1 MSASDPAGTASRG
14 GAATQPLTAQ
24 RIDTTVAHPARR
36 YNYWLG
42 GKDNFA
48 ADRESGDAVLAAF
61 PTARAAAL
69 ENRAFMAR
77 AVTYL
82 AREAGI
88 RQFLDIGTGIPAP
101 GNTHEV
107 AQAVAPESRVVYV
120 DNDPIVMAHARA
132 LISGTAVGATAYLEA
147 DLRDYPAILT
157 APEVTGT
164 LDLDRPVG
172 LLLVAVLHFLPDD
185 ADPYRLVSGLAAA
198 LPGGS
203 YLVASHGT
211 ADYVAP
217 EVQAQLVEA
226 MRHGAMY
233 PRSRAGF
240 ARFFDGLELVEPG
253 VSPVADWRPEP
264 GEHLSPAEASAWAA
278 VARIP

>member
-1 MSASDPAGTASRG
+1 LTASSNDPDE
-14 GAATQPLTAQ
+14 AADPYAAAAQ

-69 ENRAFMAR
+69 ENRAFMGR
-77 AVTYL
+77 AVAYL
-82 AREAGI
+82 TREAGI

-107 AQAVAPESRVVYV
+107 AQAIAPESRVVYV

-132 LISGTAVGATAYLEA
+132 LIAGSPAGATAYIEV
-147 DLRDYPAILT
+147 DLRDHPSILA
-157 APEVTGT
+157 APELTGT
-164 LDLDRPVG
+164 LDLDRPVA

-185 ADPYRLVSGLAAA
+185 ADPHSIVKGLVRA
-198 LPGGS
+198 LPSGS
-203 YLVASHGT
+203 YLVVSHGT
-211 ADYVAP
+211 ADYSP
-217 EVQAQLVEA
+217 PDVQAQLVAA
-226 MRHGAMY
+226 MRHGAIY
-233 PRSRAGF
+233 PRTRNEFG
-240 ARFFDGLELVEPG
+240 RFFEGLDLVEPG
-253 VSPVADWRPEP
+253 VVSVADWRPVP
-264 GEHLSPAEASAWAA
+264 GGHLSPAETSAWGA
-278 VARIP
+278 VARVP